1 MTRWTIHITGL
12 LALAL
17 AQASCSDRAEA
28 QPRGDSSALPER
40 GELLTASLPVA
51 APDPEQEADTE
62 QAAAG
67 LATASRDE
75 GIQRV
80 AYEIRSGTAN
90 TTQIA
95 VIDDAQAA
103 EADHDGVTPIT
114 WSVLNMQDLAM
125 EDILDALLYPDEYED
140 DEFAMPERIQQHHE
154 QKISIVGYMIPIEWK
169 KKTVPEFMLVRDL
182 MGCCFGGAPQPDEWI
197 SVRMAEG
204 GADYYPYIPV
214 VVTGT
219 LRVEAIED
227 EAGYAAG
234 CFHITGDSV
243 EKDH

>member
-1 MTRWTIHITGL
+1 MTRCTIRIAGL

-17 AQASCSDRAEA
+17 TQASCAEEAEA
-28 QPRGDSSALPER
+28 LTMAESSPLPER
-40 GELLTASLPVA
+40 GELLTASLPEETPNPEPDADAGEPAVA
-51 APDPEQEADTE
+51 ATKTE
-62 QAAAG
+62 
-67 LATASRDE
+67 ASR
-75 GIQRV
+75 QRV
-80 AYEIRSGTAN
+80 ADEIRGGTID
-90 TTQIA
+90 TTQIGA
-95 VIDDAQAA
+95 IDDSKVA
-103 EADHDGVTPIT
+103 EAAPDGVTPIT
-114 WSVLNMQDLAM
+114 WSVLNMQDLDM

-140 DEFAMPERIQQHHE
+140 GEFAMPERIQQHHE

-169 KKTVPEFMLVRDL
+169 KKVVPEFMLVRDL

-197 SVRMAEG
+197 SVRMTEG

-234 CFHITGDSV
+234 CFHISGDAV

>member
-1 MTRWTIHITGL
+1 MTRWTIRIAGL
-12 LALAL
+12 LTLAL
-17 AQASCSDRAEA
+17 TQASCSEEAGA
-28 QPRGDSSALPER
+28 QPNAESSQLPVR
-40 GELLTASLPVA
+40 GELLTASLPVETPNPEPEA
-51 APDPEQEADTE
+51 NTEQEVEGATKTE
-62 QAAAG
+62 AG
-67 LATASRDE
+67 R
-75 GIQRV
+75 QRV
-80 AYEIRSGTAN
+80 AYEIRTGTID

-95 VIDDAQAA
+95 VIDDSKVA
-103 EADHDGVTPIT
+103 EAGRDGVTPIT
-114 WSVLNMQDLAM
+114 WTVLNMQDLAM

-140 DEFAMPERIQQHHE
+140 GEFAMPERIQQHHE
-154 QKISIVGYMIPIEWK
+154 QTISIVGYMIPIEWK
-169 KKTVPEFMLVRDL
+169 KKVVPEFMLVRDL

-197 SVRMAEG
+197 SVRMVEG

-243 EKDH
+243 QKDN

>member
-1 MTRWTIHITGL
+1 MTRWTIRIAGL
-12 LALAL
+12 LALAFTQT
-17 AQASCSDRAEA
+17 ACSEEAGA
-28 QPRGDSSALPER
+28 QPTAVSSQAPAR
-40 GELLTASLPVA
+40 GELLTASLPEET
-51 APDPEQEADTE
+51 PDPEPEASAE
-62 QAAAG
+62 QLTDSTTKTG
-67 LATASRDE
+67 ASR
-75 GIQRV
+75 QKV
-80 AYEIRSGTAN
+80 AAEILGGSVD
-90 TTQIA
+90 TTQIG
-95 VIDDAQAA
+95 VIDDSKVA
-103 EADHDGVTPIT
+103 EASHDGVTPIT
-114 WSVLNMQDLAM
+114 WSVLNMQDLPM

-154 QKISIVGYMIPIEWK
+154 QKVSIVGYMIPIEWK
-169 KKTVPEFMLVRDL
+169 KKVVPEFMLVRDL

-197 SVRMAEG
+197 SVRMEEG

-243 EKDH
+243 EKDN

>member
-17 AQASCSDRAEA
+17 GQASCAEQAEA
-28 QPRGDSSALPER
+28 LTTGESSPLPVR
-40 GELLTASLPVA
+40 GELQSASLPEQVV
-51 APDPEQEADTE
+51 DPEPQANAGE
-62 QAAAG
+62 QAEAATKTG
-67 LATASRDE
+67 ASR
-75 GIQRV
+75 QRV
-80 AYEIRSGTAN
+80 ADEILQEAID
-90 TTQIA
+90 TTQIG
-95 VIDDAQAA
+95 VIDDSAAAQVSA
-103 EADHDGVTPIT
+103 DGVTPIT

-140 DEFAMPERIQQHHE
+140 GEFVMPERIQQHHG

-169 KKTVPEFMLVRDL
+169 KKVVPEFMLVRDL

-243 EKDH
+243 EKDR